1 MNFIELTK
9 KRYSCRSYAEKKVEQ
24 EKLDL
29 ILEAGRVAPTGK
41 NLQPQ
46 RVLVIQQEEGLAKIA
61 KAANLYKAPL
71 AIIICADLDDV
82 WVRPFDNKHIAE
94 VDTSIVTDHMMLQAT
109 ELGLDSVWICYFKP
123 DVIKAE
129 FNLPPNFEPI
139 NILAIGYGNDQPKSP
154 SRHDE
159 ARKPL
164 DKTVFFEHF

>member
-1 MNFIELTK
+1 MDFIELAK
-9 KRYSCRSYAEKKVEQ
+9 KRYSCRSYSEKKVER

-46 RVLVIQQEEGLAKIA
+46 RLIVVQEEEGLAKIA
-61 KAANLYKAPL
+61 TAANLYKAPL
-71 AIIICADLDDV
+71 AIIICADLDGV

-94 VDTSIVTDHMMLQAT
+94 IDTSIITDHMMLQAT
-109 ELGLDSVWICYFKP
+109 ALGLGSVWICHFKP
-123 DVIKAE
+123 DVIRTE
-129 FNLPPNFEPI
+129 FHLPPNLEPI

-159 ARKPL
+159 MRKPL
-164 DKTVFFEHF
+164 NKTVFYEHL